1 MRTES
6 NEFALLKE
14 CPFCNETLNH
24 SEGYFCQVYLS
35 VCSREK
41 FFVVQK
47 NILSNTE
54 ITKNITQ
61 GDDEWNELFSTMDNA
76 KTWAEKMVT
85 LMKDSDPIAARN
97 IAGNPAV
104 LSLINSINVSAITSS
119 ALDNSKIKEAILK
132 NSDDMFNRMIP
143 IRSQAEQQDAA
154 RLAEEKLQQL
164 SLYDNPMSVSINT
177 DAVALIKSN
186 SKKLQEYFLKIIN
199 TEKNI
204 RSVKQRLL
212 FLYSLSYEVNRKAKF
227 AQLYPIISEKKT
239 ITDKMDEMQSEFRKR
254 ANEISE
260 LERQREYLRT
270 EKVVPPSVSFPVKP
284 IEPTKPIYAAPNFF
298 NKKKI
303 TAENEAKAEKYNN
316 EIILYNKALAEYPVL
331 FEAAKRQQEDL
342 HKKAVEDREKEILAL
357 DEKIAEKTSSLEK
370 FKNEL
375 ETQQAVFEAKL
386 TQLQSNVDYPE
397 VQLKMNLD
405 KEISTAEELLSN
417 LFRKKNQLYG
427 ADIVFGKYRDLAAI
441 TSFYE
446 YLLSGRCETLDGVNG
461 CYNLYETELR
471 ANIIINKLDVIG
483 DSLEQIK
490 SNQYMLY
497 SQLSDV
503 NAELNTLNATTTA
516 MLNGIRDTAEVFLD
530 NSNVIAYNSAVTAY
544 YSKLNA
550 EIASSDRYISMICW

>member
-1 MRTES
+1 MKIEIQTKTKSIPQELLQPFS
-6 NEFALLKE
+6 NNLIKE
-14 CPFCNETLNH
+14 ENHGGYRDLTFEYYRVGTLYLDMKYTETLSRYCPSCGCEPYATWPKPNY
-24 SEGYFCQVYLS
+24 SIITTSGYDNDAGGYAWKQRAKAALKPYYD
-35 VCSREK
+35 REK
-41 FFVVQK
+41 KFKELSEVLRQEWLEISKMPCPVCGGELTFGKNENAEVYKSFQK
-47 NILSNTE
+47 LES
-54 ITKNITQ
+54 
-61 GDDEWNELFSTMDNA
+61 FSKSCDIPVSVEVNKET
-76 KTWAEKMVT
+76 
-85 LMKDSDPIAARN
+85 IAR
-97 IAGNPAV
+97 
-104 LSLINSINVSAITSS
+104 
-119 ALDNSKIKEAILK
+119 IKG
-132 NSDDMFNRMIP
+132 
-143 IRSQAEQQDAA
+143 
-154 RLAEEKLQQL
+154 
-164 SLYDNPMSVSINT
+164 
-177 DAVALIKSN
+177 N

-254 ANEISE
+254 TNEISE

-284 IEPTKPIYAAPNFF
+284 IEPTKPIYTAPNFF

-342 HKKAVEDREKEILAL
+342 HKKAIENREKEILAL
-357 DEKIAEKTSSLEK
+357 DEKIAGKTSSFEK

-427 ADIVFGKYRDLAAI
+427 ADIVFGKYRDLVAI

-516 MLNGIRDTAEVFLD
+516 MLNGILNTAGVFLE
-530 NSNVIAYNSAVTAY
+530 NSTVIAYNSAVTAY